1 MGEINLAMYHD
12 RKAHQCQRCFVR
24 GSLKQQVNGHGFL
37 NEEADF
43 QVVCRSRK
51 LRNKVERGTV
61 VKLQNRR
68 TC

>member
-1 MGEINLAMYHD
+1 MLCTRIP
-12 RKAHQCQRCFVR
+12 K
-24 GSLKQQVNGHGFL
+24 QVNGHGFL